1 MSHFP
6 LHAIG
11 DSSPE
16 PGRAADAA
24 MGGQGGGNAGGG
36 PPPRTFGSI
45 QHDVATIDV
54 EGRDVAVAVRIV
66 HDGVEYVGRLWF
78 ADPGSSDPELVA
90 GIPDRA
96 PLPGRTREDVL
107 ARALCL
113 DPDDLVLRHERALV
127 ERRRYR
133 ALRHT
138 TDEVLAR
145 IRYLNRVALLVR
157 DGLLDRAGGEQEL
170 DITEKQLHE
179 LVSELRAH
187 AGLEA

>member
-1 MSHFP
+1 
-6 LHAIG
+6 
-11 DSSPE
+11 
-16 PGRAADAA
+16 
-24 MGGQGGGNAGGG
+24 
-36 PPPRTFGSI
+36 
-45 QHDVATIDV
+45 
-54 EGRDVAVAVRIV
+54 
-66 HDGVEYVGRLWF
+66 
-78 ADPGSSDPELVA
+78 
-90 GIPDRA
+90 
-96 PLPGRTREDVL
+96 
-107 ARALCL
+107 
-113 DPDDLVLRHERALV
+113 V

>member
-1 MSHFP
+1 MSQVLVPATGQPALDPHP
-6 LHAIG
+6 
-11 DSSPE
+11 P
-16 PGRAADAA
+16 RDAA
-24 MGGQGGGNAGGG
+24 NGGGS
-36 PPPRTFGSI
+36 PPRTFGSV
-45 QHDVATIDV
+45 QHDVATLEV
-54 EGRDVAVAVRIV
+54 EGREIRVAVRIV

-78 ADPGSSDPELVA
+78 SEPASPEAELVA

-96 PLPGRTREDVL
+96 PLPGKTREDVL

-113 DPDDLVLRHERALV
+113 DLDDLGRRHDRALA

-170 DITEKQLHE
+170 DLTERQLHE
-179 LVSELRAH
+179 LVAELRAH
-187 AGLEA
+187 AGLEG